1 MDRFSVIGRATPRME
16 GPDKVRGYVAYAADQ
31 IFPRM
36 VWGKT
41 VRSALPHARIIR
53 VDTSKARAYPG
64 VLAVLTAEDVPDVLV
79 GRQLQDTPV
88 LARDRVRFIG
98 EKIAVVGAVGR
109 EISEEAAALVEV
121 EYDELAAVFDPHEA
135 MREGAPVLHENMA
148 SYGNLPKPI
157 PKIPNVHSHAQWR
170 MGDSKKGFSESDLIF
185 EQSFATQ
192 RAHQGYLEPHAGLV
206 RIDEQGRIV
215 VWCSNKVPFPSR
227 KYLAQAIGVDEQRI
241 VVHLSPVGGDFGG
254 KGALMDVP
262 LCYFLTKATGRPA
275 KMVMTYAEE
284 LMAANPRHPSTVTV
298 KTGVKAGGR
307 IWAREVKAVFNSGA
321 YGGFK
326 PNIIVNLPGARAGG
340 GAYDIPHLK
349 IDAYSVYT
357 NCVPGGH
364 VRGPGEAQV
373 VFAVESHMDYIARQ
387 MGLDPYEFR
396 RMNVL
401 KSGDLL
407 PTGVPLESSKGPEL
421 LEKLRAKLG
430 ASSATRGRTLA
441 GKGVAISLKEAH
453 HGEANSEVG
462 LDHAGEV
469 YVLTT
474 VPDTGTGAHTIFR
487 QIVGETVGLSSGKIK
502 VIVGNTDTFENDVA
516 VGGSRVTYLSGQA
529 VYSAARDL
537 RKRLVDLA
545 ASQFGC
551 PPEDIRISGGFVCGP
566 GRKKM
571 SLSDLARLG
580 ASRGVGLK
588 VSANFKSPPGAGGV
602 SFFGQGAEV
611 EVDPETGQVK
621 ILKIVSAHDVAT
633 ILNPVTHQGQI
644 EGGMIQGL
652 GFSLMEDL
660 RDEDGKIVPLTL
672 GDYKMPNVKDI
683 PRHETIFVRDSRGPA
698 PFDSK
703 PIGEHSTSPTAAA
716 IANAIYDATGI
727 QIMETP
733 ITAEKVYRALQ
744 KENGARP
751 ASRSRDEKLG
761 SKRSSRSSRS
771 SPRLWEDTGGGL
783 NDWNFLNEL
792 NAGGPAKEE
801 AWHCT

>member
-1 MDRFSVIGRATPRME
+1 
-16 GPDKVRGYVAYAADQ
+16 
-31 IFPRM
+31 
-36 VWGKT
+36 
-41 VRSALPHARIIR
+41 
-53 VDTSKARAYPG
+53 
-64 VLAVLTAEDVPDVLV
+64 
-79 GRQLQDTPV
+79 
-88 LARDRVRFIG
+88 
-98 EKIAVVGAVGR
+98 
-109 EISEEAAALVEV
+109 
-121 EYDELAAVFDPHEA
+121 
-135 MREGAPVLHENMA
+135 MREGAPVLHERMA
-148 SYGNLPKPI
+148 SYGNLPRPI
-157 PKIPNVHSHAQWR
+157 PTIPNVHSHVQWR
-170 MGDSKKGFSESDLIF
+170 AGDSDKGFAESDLIF

-215 VWCSNKVPFPSR
+215 VWCSNKVPFPTR
-227 KYLAQAIGVDEQRI
+227 KYLAAAAGVDERRI
-241 VVHLSPVGGDFGG
+241 VVELSSVGGDFGG

-262 LCYFLTKATGRPA
+262 LCYFLAKATGRPA

-284 LMAANPRHPSTVTV
+284 LMAASPRHPSTVSV

-387 MGLDPYEFR
+387 LGLDPYEFR

-407 PTGVPLESSKGPEL
+407 PTGVALESSKGPEL
-421 LEKLRAKLG
+421 LEKLRARLD
-430 ASSATRGRTLA
+430 ASPAATRRSRVGR
-441 GKGVAISLKEAH
+441 GMAISVKEAH
-453 HGEANSEVG
+453 HGEANAEVG
-462 LDHAGEV
+462 LDDGGV

-487 QIVGETVGLSSGKIK
+487 QIVGETVGVPPDGVK
-502 VIVGNTDTFENDVA
+502 VIVGNTDTFEDDVA

-537 RKRLVDLA
+537 RSKIAGLA
-545 ASQFGC
+545 ASHFGC
-551 PPEDIRISGGFVCGP
+551 RPEDIRIHGGLLRATARKKIGLSDFLQSTKPRDGSLRVPAHFKSGAGSGG
-566 GRKKM
+566 
-571 SLSDLARLG
+571 A
-580 ASRGVGLK
+580 A
-588 VSANFKSPPGAGGV
+588 
-602 SFFGQGAEV
+602 FFGQGAEV
-611 EVDPETGQVK
+611 EVDSETGQVR
-621 ILKIVSAHDVAT
+621 ILRIVSAHDVAT

-660 RDEDGKIVPLTL
+660 KDEDGKIVPLTL

-683 PRHETIFVRDSRGPA
+683 PPHQTIFVKDTWGPA
-698 PFDSK
+698 PFHSK
-703 PIGEHSTSPTAAA
+703 AIGEHSTSPTAAA
-716 IANAIYDATGI
+716 IANAIYDATGV
-727 QIMETP
+727 QIRETP

-744 KENGARP
+744 TKQEDGDGRY
-751 ASRSRDEKLG
+751 
-761 SKRSSRSSRS
+761 S
-771 SPRLWEDTGGGL
+771 SPTARGR
-783 NDWNFLNEL
+783 N
-792 NAGGPAKEE
+792 KERV
-801 AWHCT
+801 

>member
-1 MDRFSVIGRATPRME
+1 MDRFSAIGRATPRIE
-16 GPDKVRGYVAYAADQ
+16 GPDKVTGHVAYAADQ
-31 IFPRM
+31 IFPSM
-36 VWGKT
+36 VWGKA

-53 VDTSKARAYPG
+53 VDTSKAGACPG
-64 VLAVLTAEDVPDVLV
+64 VLAVLTAKDVPDVLV
-79 GRQLQDTPV
+79 GRQLQDAPV

-98 EKIAVVGAVGR
+98 EKIAVVGAESR
-109 EISEEAAALVEV
+109 EIAEEAAALVEV
-121 EYDELAAVFDPHEA
+121 EYEELPPVFDPHEA
-135 MREGAPVLHENMA
+135 MQEGAPVLHERMA
-148 SYGNLPKPI
+148 SYGNLPQPI
-157 PKIPNVHSHAQWR
+157 PTIPNVHSHVQWR
-170 MGDSKKGFSESDLIF
+170 MGDSEKGFAESDLIF

-206 RIDEQGRIV
+206 RVDDQGRIV
-215 VWCSNKVPFPSR
+215 VWCSNKVPFPTR
-227 KYLAQAIGVDEQRI
+227 KYLARAIGVEEQRI
-241 VVHLSPVGGDFGG
+241 VVQLSSVGGDFGG
-254 KGALMDVP
+254 NGALMDVP
-262 LCYFLTKATGRPA
+262 LCYFLAKATGRPA

-284 LMAANPRHPSTVTV
+284 LMAASPRHPSSVTV

-407 PTGVPLESSKGPEL
+407 PTGVPIKNGKGPEL
-421 LEKLRAKLG
+421 LEKLRARLG
-430 ASSATRGRTLA
+430 ASGARRGRTLV
-441 GKGVAISLKEAH
+441 GKGMAISVKEAH
-453 HGEANSEVG
+453 HGEANAEVG
-462 LDHAGEV
+462 LDDRGEV

-487 QIVGETVGLSSGKIK
+487 QIVGETLGVSSDRVE

-537 RKRLVDLA
+537 RSKLVDLA
-545 ASQFGC
+545 APQLGC
-551 PPEDIRISGGFVCGP
+551 PPEDIRISGGFVYGP
-566 GRKKM
+566 GTKKM

-580 ASRGVGLK
+580 SSRGVSLR
-588 VSANFKSPPGAGGV
+588 VPAHFKSPPGAGGA
-602 SFFGQGAEV
+602 SFFGQGVEV
-611 EVDPETGQVK
+611 EVDSETGQVRV
-621 ILKIVSAHDVAT
+621 LKIVSAHDVAT

-660 RDEDGKIVPLTL
+660 RDEDGKIVALTL

-683 PRHETIFVRDSRGPA
+683 PPHETIFVRDVWGPA
-698 PFDSK
+698 PFYSK
-703 PIGEHSTSPTAAA
+703 AIGEHSTSPTAAA
-716 IANAIYDATGI
+716 IANAIYDATGM
-727 QIMETP
+727 QIMDTP
-733 ITAEKVYRALQ
+733 ITAEKVHRALQ
-744 KENGARP
+744 RENGARP
-751 ASRSRDEKLG
+751 A
-761 SKRSSRSSRS
+761 
-771 SPRLWEDTGGGL
+771 
-783 NDWNFLNEL
+783 
-792 NAGGPAKEE
+792 
-801 AWHCT
+801 

>member
-1 MDRFSVIGRATPRME
+1 MNRFSAIGRATPRIE
-16 GPDKVRGYVAYAADQ
+16 GPDKVTGHVAYAADQ

-36 VWGKT
+36 VWGKA
-41 VRSALPHARIIR
+41 VRSALPHARIVR
-53 VDTSKARAYPG
+53 ADASKARAYPG

-98 EKIAVVGAVGR
+98 EKIAVVGAESR
-109 EISEEAAALVEV
+109 EIAEEAAALVEV
-121 EYDELAAVFDPHEA
+121 EYEELPAVFDPHEA
-135 MREGAPVLHENMA
+135 MQAGAPVLHEKMA
-148 SYGNLPKPI
+148 SYGNLPQPV
-157 PKIPNVHSHAQWR
+157 PTIPNVHSHVEWR
-170 MGDSKKGFSESDLIF
+170 MGDSEKGFAESDLVF
-185 EQSFATQ
+185 EQNFATQ

-206 RIDEQGRIV
+206 CIDERNRIV
-215 VWCSNKVPFPSR
+215 VWCSNKVPFPTR
-227 KYLAQAIGVDEQRI
+227 KYLAQAIGVDEKQI
-241 VVHLSPVGGDFGG
+241 VVQLCSVGGDFGG

-262 LCYFLTKATGRPA
+262 LCYFLAKATGRPA

-284 LMAANPRHPSTVTV
+284 LMAANPRHASTVSI
-298 KTGVKAGGR
+298 KTGLKADGR
-307 IWAREVKAVFNSGA
+307 IWAREVRAVFNSGA

-326 PNIIVNLPGARAGG
+326 PNVIVNLPGARAGG

-373 VFAVESHMDYIARQ
+373 LFAVESHMDYIARQ
-387 MGLDPYEFR
+387 MGLDPYELR
-396 RMNVL
+396 RINVL

-407 PTGVPLESSKGPEL
+407 PTGVPLKNSKGGEL

-430 ASSATRGRTLA
+430 TSRARQKHTFI
-441 GKGVAISLKEAH
+441 GKGMAVAVKDAH
-453 HGEANSEVG
+453 HGEANAEVG
-462 LDHAGEV
+462 LDDRGEV

-487 QIVGETVGLSSGKIK
+487 QIVGETLGLSSDQVK
-502 VIVGNTDTFENDVA
+502 VIVGNTDTFANDVA

-529 VYSAARDL
+529 VHSAAREL
-537 RKRLVDLA
+537 RNKVIDLA
-545 ASQFGC
+545 ASQFAC
-551 PPEDIRISGGFVCGP
+551 PREAVRLSGGVVSAP
-566 GRKKM
+566 GRKKT
-571 SLSDLARLG
+571 SLCDLARPGGLP
-580 ASRGVGLK
+580 GVTLK
-588 VSANFKSPPGAGGV
+588 APAHFKSPPGAGGA
-602 SFFGQGAEV
+602 SFFGQGVEV

-621 ILKIVSAHDVAT
+621 ILRIVSAHDVAT
-633 ILNPVTHQGQI
+633 IINPVTHQGQI

-660 RDEDGKIVPLTL
+660 KDEDGKIVSLTL

-683 PRHETIFVRDSRGPA
+683 PPHETIFVRDIWGPA

-733 ITAEKVYRALQ
+733 ITAEKVYHALK

-751 ASRSRDEKLG
+751 G
-761 SKRSSRSSRS
+761 
-771 SPRLWEDTGGGL
+771 
-783 NDWNFLNEL
+783 
-792 NAGGPAKEE
+792 
-801 AWHCT
+801 